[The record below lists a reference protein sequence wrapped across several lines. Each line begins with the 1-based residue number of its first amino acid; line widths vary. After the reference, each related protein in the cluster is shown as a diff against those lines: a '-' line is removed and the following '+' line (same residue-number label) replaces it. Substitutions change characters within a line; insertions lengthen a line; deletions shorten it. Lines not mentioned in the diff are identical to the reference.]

1 MAVRKKKET
10 IEGQPEPA
18 AVLNVITPAQQLFI
32 EGLLCCKSLTQSA
45 RRAGVSKRAAIYWM
59 NDPKHPVRIEYEK
72 QCEIMRETFR
82 TRIVGLHELALS
94 ALEDLLSPGAPPSV
108 RFAAA
113 RMIYEAHLQPLSNVE
128 QPPPPDSLVES
139 EVERLFDPLAPS
151 HRNQIYLYD
160 DRNRERIPED

>member
-1 MAVRKKKET
+1 MARKKIITEDEQEQT
-10 IEGQPEPA
+10 
-18 AVLNVITPAQQLFI
+18 VLAPITPAQQLFI

-72 QCEIMRETFR
+72 QCQVMRETFR

-94 ALEDLLSPGAPPSV
+94 ALEDLLSPGAPPGV

-128 QPPPPDSLVES
+128 QPPAPDSLVES
-139 EVERLFDPLAPS
+139 EVERMFDPLAPGR
-151 HRNQIYLYD
+151 RNQIYLYD
-160 DRNRERIPED
+160 DHNRERIPED